1 LSYAASDI
9 VGMSKKFKS
18 QASSSRAA
26 SGSPA
31 FGFGAPTTPFQTS
44 TSPLAYV
51 TELPDLAAL
60 SDPSVVVSFKN
71 LTKKDGFTKA
81 KALEELQAD
90 LARWKEQG
98 ATIEDAALD
107 AWVGASARSAF

>member
-1 LSYAASDI
+1 MD
-9 VGMSKKFKS
+9 
-18 QASSSRAA
+18 
-26 SGSPA
+26 GSPA

-44 TSPLAYV
+44 TSPLAYL
-51 TELPDLAAL
+51 TELPDLTGI

-71 LTKKDGFTKA
+71 LTKRDGFTKA

-98 ATIEDAALD
+98 ATIEHAVLD
-107 AWVGASARSAF
+107 AWVGAPARSAF